1 MKRYLLALIKGF
13 IIGMM
18 MVVPGISGGTLAI
31 IFGIYSGLI
40 EAISGLFKN
49 FKQNALFLLSFI
61 VGALPGFYVTSKL
74 MGPILEQYSTIVVFL
89 FAGLILAG
97 LPVVVRSANIE
108 KFNWKHLIA
117 ILAGIGVIIGITFIP
132 ETDVAIIGSGNVS
145 FGAIMFLLLVGFVC
159 CLSLLLPGISTFHM
173 LYVFGLYEE
182 VTTAIA
188 NLDILF
194 LLPIGISMIIG
205 LLLLSKVV
213 NFFLK
218 KFPTIVYC
226 VIIGFVIASVVV
238 MFKAAPSGLE
248 WLWSILLF
256 LVGLIGGYFL
266 FNKAKAKKEETK
278 EV

>member
-1 MKRYLLALIKGF
+1 
-13 IIGMM
+13 MM
-18 MVVPGISGGTLAI
+18 MVVPGVSGGTLAI

-40 EAISGLFKN
+40 DAISNLFKN

-61 VGALPGFYVTSKL
+61 IGALPGLYVTSRFL
-74 MGPILEQYSTIVVFL
+74 GPLITQYSTIVVFL

-97 LPVVVRSANIE
+97 LPVVVRKAQVQ
-108 KFNWKHLIA
+108 KLHWQHLLAIILGIA
-117 ILAGIGVIIGITFIP
+117 FIVGITFIP
-132 ETDVAIIGSGNVS
+132 ETNVAIIGSDS
-145 FGAIMFLLLVGFVC
+145 ITFGDVMFLLLVGFVC

-173 LYVFGLYEE
+173 LYVFGLYDK

-194 LLPIGISMIIG
+194 LLPIGISMLIG

-213 NFFLK
+213 NYLLK

-226 VIIGFVIASVVV
+226 VIIGFVVASVVV
-238 MFKAAPSGLE
+238 MFKAWPSGLE

-256 LVGLIGGYFL
+256 IVGLVGGYFL
-266 FNKAKAKKEETK
+266 FNNARKIQEE
-278 EV
+278 E